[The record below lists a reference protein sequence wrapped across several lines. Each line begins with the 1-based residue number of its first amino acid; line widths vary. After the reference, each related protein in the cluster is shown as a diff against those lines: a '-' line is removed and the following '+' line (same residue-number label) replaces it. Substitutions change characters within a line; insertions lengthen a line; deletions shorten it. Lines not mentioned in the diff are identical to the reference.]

1 MKSLK
6 PMLLVLGGLAATPL
20 AARAD
25 HAAPSPK
32 AAPTP
37 APSAATGEQ
46 SQAQL
51 EQQLEQ
57 ARQQLQDA
65 AHRVADLSMRI
76 NGDAMSRMAGAQAR
90 MEKLNHRGF
99 LGVDLDDDR
108 DDDSGVTLSGVTPG
122 GPADKGGLR
131 EGDVITGINGKS
143 FKASD
148 DESASDK
155 LVEFMHDTKP
165 G

>member
-1 MKSLK
+1 MIMKSLK
-6 PMLLVLGGLAATPL
+6 TMLLVLAGLAVTPL

-25 HAAPSPK
+25 HAAPAPK

-46 SQAQL
+46 SQEQL

-57 ARQQLQDA
+57 ARRQLQDA
-65 AHRVADLSMRI
+65 ARKVADLSMQL
-76 NGDAMSRMAGAQAR
+76 NGNAMSRMAGAQAR

-99 LGVDLDDDR
+99 LGVDLDDDSE
-108 DDDSGVTLSGVTPG
+108 DGAGVTLSGVTPG

-143 FKASD
+143 F
-148 DESASDK
+148 
-155 LVEFMHDTKP
+155 
-165 G
+165 